1 MNLFWRVK
9 IEDAISNVVFK
20 TRIIILY
27 SLTFRKRCFKK
38 NSPLS
43 FFKKF
48 IVEESE
54 VNKDKFDI
62 KTRALMPLI
71 DGARLFTLS
80 QGLRD

>member
-1 MNLFWRVK
+1 M
-9 IEDAISNVVFK
+9 
-20 TRIIILY
+20 RIIITL
-27 SLTFRKRCFKK
+27 FFDFWKRCFKK

-48 IVEESE
+48 IVEETE

-71 DGARLFTLS
+71 DGARLFTP
-80 QGLRD
+80 

>member
-1 MNLFWRVK
+1 MSF
-9 IEDAISNVVFK
+9 SK

-27 SLTFRKRCFKK
+27 SLTFWKRCFKK

-43 FFKKF
+43 FLKF
-48 IVEESE
+48 IEESE

-71 DGARLFTLS
+71 DGAVYLPKS
-80 QGLRD
+80 GD

>member
-1 MNLFWRVK
+1 MSFSK
-9 IEDAISNVVFK
+9 M
-20 TRIIILY
+20 RIIILY

-43 FFKKF
+43 FLKNLLLKNGP
-48 IVEESE
+48 
-54 VNKDKFDI
+54 NKDKFDI

-80 QGLRD
+80 HGIKGINTYIPL